1 MLPKHIINKDESV
14 FKIVTRDT
22 YHGMMS
28 KAVTDMLVTHNVVIT
43 SNTHENLAFDEDTLL
58 RIAPLDRP
66 IGVHDLSEP
75 ALIQGQATTLRQLL
89 EVVRSSHLKAINS
102 NFRSQK
108 IPCREKNSQ
117 ATSLPKRMFAARSS
131 SLRTRMFHCW
141 ISGGAW
147 YPQETLATISTSMS
161 NISNSFHDG
170 TSGAMLSRLLSFY
183 EKHLTK
189 PSGPSTPVEHLPDLT
204 NFDGVLDIMVI
215 CNLFEFSDLLNA
227 FTKMFKTTSE
237 NGAEVPVLDAY
248 RSVRL
253 RAKARR
259 LVRWVFMNHSFS
271 FEAVKASDSEM
282 GAESEDEDGD
292 KEKGSR
298 TLTGQAALENIY
310 NVFLVQQ
317 AYALEEY
324 AFRAE
329 DHRGSDARDDRQD
342 GSYVRPDEFQDAMQL
357 HFNGSELENFYLS
370 FRLVN
375 RTLSWNGPIPVVMRL
390 PQFTEGEIAD
400 HSIDGLTPTDAQ
412 YGLDLSSFTSRD
424 NNSLED
430 NNNDTS
436 KTSQKRRKTR
446 ASTSKHNRDSE
457 DSDYDAPKPS

>member
-1 MLPKHIINKDESV
+1 
-14 FKIVTRDT
+14 
-22 YHGMMS
+22 
-28 KAVTDMLVTHNVVIT
+28 
-43 SNTHENLAFDEDTLL
+43 
-58 RIAPLDRP
+58 
-66 IGVHDLSEP
+66 
-75 ALIQGQATTLRQLL
+75 
-89 EVVRSSHLKAINS
+89 
-102 NFRSQK
+102 
-108 IPCREKNSQ
+108 
-117 ATSLPKRMFAARSS
+117 
-131 SLRTRMFHCW
+131 
-141 ISGGAW
+141 
-147 YPQETLATISTSMS
+147 
-161 NISNSFHDG
+161 
-170 TSGAMLSRLLSFY
+170 MLSRLLSFY

-282 GAESEDEDGD
+282 GAESKDEDRD

-324 AFRAE
+324 AFHAE
-329 DHRGSDARDDRQD
+329 DHRGSDAQDDRQD
-342 GSYVRPDEFQDAMQL
+342 GTYVRPDEFQDAMQL
-357 HFNGSELENFYLS
+357 HFNGSELEDFYLS
-370 FRLVN
+370 FRL
-375 RTLSWNGPIPVVMRL
+375 
-390 PQFTEGEIAD
+390 FTEAD
-400 HSIDGLTPTDAQ
+400 HSIDSLTPTDAQ
-412 YGLDLSSFTSRD
+412 YGLDLSSFTLRD

-430 NNNDTS
+430 NNNNTS

-457 DSDYDAPKPS
+457 DSDYDAPKPSRKYGACASKSKQELHEVEEGTSSTPNKQKRKRKVVSKAQDDGEEAMPKKQRRTGKQTKKK